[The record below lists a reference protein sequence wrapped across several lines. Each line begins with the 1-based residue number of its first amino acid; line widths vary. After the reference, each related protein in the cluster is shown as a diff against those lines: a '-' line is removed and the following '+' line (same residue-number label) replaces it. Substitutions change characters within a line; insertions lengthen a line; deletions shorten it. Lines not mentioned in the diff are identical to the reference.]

1 METKILN
8 LTPHAINFCGSDGT
22 VILTVEPSAV
32 VARVACKTV
41 TKGEIN
47 GIPVTENEYSEI
59 ENLPAP
65 QENTIY
71 LVSALVAGR
80 CKDRKDVF
88 IPNELVRDEKGNI
101 VGCQSL
107 GRI

>member
-1 METKILN
+1 MKTKILN
-8 LTPHAINFCGSDGT
+8 LTPHAINFCSSDGT
-22 VILTVEPSAV
+22 VILTVESSGL
-32 VARVACKTV
+32 ARVACKIV

-59 ENLPAP
+59 EDLPAP
-65 QENTIY
+65 QKDTIY

-101 VGCQSL
+101 IGCRSL

>member
-8 LTPHAINFCGSDGT
+8 LTPHAINFCSSDGT
-22 VILTVEPSAV
+22 VILTVESSGL
-32 VARVACKTV
+32 ARVACKTV

-59 ENLPAP
+59 EDLPAP
-65 QENTIY
+65 QKDTIY

-101 VGCQSL
+101 VGCRSL

>member
-8 LTPHAINFCGSDGT
+8 LTPHAINFVDSDGT
-22 VILTVEPSAV
+22 VILTVEPTAV
-32 VARVACKTV
+32 PARVACKTV
-41 TKGEIN
+41 TKGKIN

-65 QENTIY
+65 QKDTIY

-80 CKDRKDVF
+80 CKDRTDVF
-88 IPNELVRDEKGNI
+88 IPNELLRDEKGNI
-101 VGCQSL
+101 IGCRSL